1 MNIRFAKY
9 DDYDYILTIDC
20 TISEDKWKNW
30 TDNLQV
36 ILAFEGE
43 TFLGWLQYNYFIEKY
58 PFINRFYV
66 FEEYQN
72 KGIGTALLHFFEQEM
87 KIKGETKLMLSTES
101 DNLDAQRLYVRF
113 GYKCIGKLELYSE
126 QKEELIMLKTFD

>member
-43 TFLGWLQYNYFIEKY
+43 TFLGWLQYKYFIEKY

>member
-30 TDNLQV
+30 TENSQV
-36 ILAFEGE
+36 ILAFDDEI
-43 TFLGWLQYNYFIEKY
+43 FLGWLQYNYFIEKY

-72 KGIGTALLHFFEQEM
+72 KGIGTALLNFFEQEM
-87 KIKGETKLMLSTES
+87 KIKGETYARRKFANYARS
-101 DNLDAQRLYVRF
+101 YGRF
-113 GYKCIGKLELYSE
+113 DVLHEP
-126 QKEELIMLKTFD
+126 